1 MNYKWLVFSLLFFVV
16 VFHIGVVFI
25 VKNKNYELTSADYY
39 AKELKYEE
47 NIQAMRRA
55 DAYSWQVSW
64 QAGQLE
70 VQVEAKQAP
79 VPALQTVVLEL
90 TRPNASSEDQRL
102 NLTYSAETNR
112 WSAAAP
118 LRSGAWNYV
127 VSSQDERG
135 SLQVPGRINVP

>member
-16 VFHIGVVFI
+16 VFHVGVVFI
-25 VKNKNYELTSADYY
+25 VQNKNYELTSADYY

-55 DAYSWQVSW
+55 DAYDWHVSW
-64 QAGQLE
+64 QAGQL
-70 VQVEAKQAP
+70 VVKVDPKQKTLP
-79 VPALQTVVLEL
+79 TLQNMVLEL
-90 TRPNASSEDQRL
+90 TRPNAASEDQHL
-102 NLTYSAETNR
+102 PLTYSAETNR
-112 WSAAAP
+112 WFASAP